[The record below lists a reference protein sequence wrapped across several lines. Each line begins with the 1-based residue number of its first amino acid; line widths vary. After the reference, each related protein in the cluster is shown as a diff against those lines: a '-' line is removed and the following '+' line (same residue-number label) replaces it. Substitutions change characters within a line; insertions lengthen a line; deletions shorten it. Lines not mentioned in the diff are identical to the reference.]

1 MGLKAALDQLATWSI
16 TGITNLGLDD
26 LKGAPAEA
34 DLPCVVPRVS
44 GTGGEVLSPLGIS
57 QDQGRFVAHVD
68 HLLLVSGLGMG
79 LESER
84 EYEALAHVDNYLAA
98 VADDLD
104 LGGTLLEALSIADS
118 HAGAE
123 MFYGTV
129 YYAVVFRLRLVLQV
143 T

>member
-1 MGLKAALDQLATWSI
+1 
-16 TGITNLGLDD
+16 
-26 LKGAPAEA
+26 
-34 DLPCVVPRVS
+34 
-44 GTGGEVLSPLGIS
+44 
-57 QDQGRFVAHVD
+57 
-68 HLLLVSGLGMG
+68 
-79 LESER
+79 
-84 EYEALAHVDNYLAA
+84 